1 MRGTCMLTATG
12 LYSCEFLSSSTAS
25 LVAVAE
31 AMALR
36 QLVWLSMWAMWPVAL
51 FLILMIWGRF
61 R

>member
-1 MRGTCMLTATG
+1 MTGTCMLTATG
-12 LYSCEFLSSSTAS
+12 VYSCEFLCSSTAS

-31 AMALR
+31 AMASR
-36 QLVWLSMWAMWPVAL
+36 QLVWLSMWVFWPVAL

>member
-1 MRGTCMLTATG
+1 MTGTCILTATG
-12 LYSCEFLSSSTAS
+12 VYSCEFLYSSTAS

-31 AMALR
+31 AMASR